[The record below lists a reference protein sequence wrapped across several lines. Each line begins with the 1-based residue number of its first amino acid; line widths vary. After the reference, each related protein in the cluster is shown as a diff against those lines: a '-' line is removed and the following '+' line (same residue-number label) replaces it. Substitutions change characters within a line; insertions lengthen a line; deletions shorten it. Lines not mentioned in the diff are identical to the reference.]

1 MHFQCIVLCC
11 FSTLYDEIVDV
22 FHCGDFPLSRKLGE
36 ILKLV
41 LVGQRELIICSW
53 IWSSVHQILLLW
65 LQTKLISHHL
75 SNLGCPVNLL
85 TSVDADSDVGEAIG
99 KAAVVVCALGVTIG

>member
-1 MHFQCIVLCC
+1 MELAGNVGNHVKADQRERHREQSHLQCVVLSC
-11 FSTLYDEIVDV
+11 FSKLHDESVDM
-22 FHCGDFPLSRKLGE
+22 FHCGDLPLSRKLGE
-36 ILKLV
+36 IWKLV
-41 LVGQRELIICSW
+41 LVGQRQLIISSW

-85 TSVDADSDVGEAIG
+85 TIS
-99 KAAVVVCALGVTIG
+99 